1 MLLAL
6 YAFFCRLSDPRFGGT
21 YMALFNTF
29 YFLGWLIPNT
39 LVLKMIDFLTI
50 SACSTDTQNSCLTP
64 HLKNVRLT
72 FKYLLYVSF
81 IVDISNFVFVIN
93 LYFL

>member
-6 YAFFCRLSDPRFGGT
+6 YAFFCRLSDPCFGGT

-39 LVLKMIDFLTI
+39 LVLQMIDFLTF
-50 SACSTDTQNSCLTP
+50 STCSNDIKNNCLTP
-64 HLKNVRLT
+64 DLKNVRHT
-72 FKYLLYVSF
+72 YYL
-81 IVDISNFVFVIN
+81 
-93 LYFL
+93 